1 MSNELTN
8 LFYSVGAPGIISASP
23 YTGAGFPP
31 AFAIPQAAG
40 TVSLNMAHAFVVQ
53 LPFFLPLILDS

>member
-8 LFYSVGAPGIISASP
+8 LFYFVGAPGIISASP
-23 YTGAGFPP
+23 YAGAGFPP
-31 AFAIPQAAG
+31 AFAIPQAG
-40 TVSLNMAHAFVVQ
+40 TVSLNIAHAFVVP